1 MDSKLRYEIEE
12 QINKEFYS
20 AYLYLAMSN
29 YAESEGFKG
38 ISNWFIV
45 QAQEEMDHAM
55 KFYKYLHD
63 MGETLQLNAID
74 KPEPKWNSITD
85 VFENGLTHEKYVTGR
100 IHKLMDIAHEV
111 KDYAAISM
119 LQWFVN
125 EQIEEESSFRDILDG
140 LKLTGGD
147 INYMMML
154 DKELGQRARTPPQSE
169 QTKEKTA

>member
-29 YAESEGFKG
+29 YAETEGFKG

-45 QAQEEMDHAM
+45 QAQEEMGHAM

-74 KPEPKWNSITD
+74 KPEPDWNSITD
-85 VFENGLTHEKYVTGR
+85 VFENGLNHEKYVTGR

-125 EQIEEESSFRDILDG
+125 EQIEEESSFRDILDR

-147 INYMMML
+147 INYVMIL
-154 DKELGQRARTPPQSE
+154 DGDLGQRVRTPPQS
-169 QTKEKTA
+169 

>member
-1 MDSKLRYEIEE
+1 MDGKLRCEIEE

-29 YAESEGFKG
+29 YAESKGFKG

-45 QAQEEMDHAM
+45 QSQEELDHAM
-55 KFYKYLHD
+55 KFYNYIHS
-63 MGETLQLNAID
+63 MGETLELGAID
-74 KPEPKWNSITD
+74 KPEPRWNSIID
-85 VFENGLTHEKYVTGR
+85 VFENGLTHEKYVTQR

-125 EQIEEESSFRDILDG
+125 EQIEEESSFRDILDK

-147 INYMMML
+147 VNYLMVL
-154 DKELGQRARTPPQSE
+154 DGELGQRVRTPPQSE
-169 QTKEKTA
+169 TNE